1 MGDLVILALTVCVV
15 LFALSPFMA
24 YYTGL
29 YFSRGFHL
37 EKQKFVDRLMNKA
50 RSNGRNENV

>member
-1 MGDLVILALTVCVV
+1 MGDLIALGFVVFMVLLAL
-15 LFALSPFMA
+15 LPFMG

-29 YFSRGFHL
+29 YFSRGYHL

-50 RSNGRNENV
+50 RSNGRNEDV